1 MSPSEGAL
9 HLLPLLLCLFD
20 LICDTGQ
27 ELFKVGQEVRLIL
40 PEPSPQAANLT
51 RTEVKRELLLLMLML
66 TANEN
71 CYCL

>member
-27 ELFKVGQEVRLIL
+27 ELFKVGQEVRLIF
-40 PEPSPQAANLT
+40 PELSPQAADLT
-51 RTEVKRELLLLMLML
+51 RAELKRDLLLIV
-66 TANEN
+66 AI
-71 CYCL
+71 